1 MTCVR
6 GLRIACAEYSV
17 HSSLSRRGGG
27 CIDVARSP
35 RSRRCRKAED
45 VGNAANRID
54 CSALPLRVLQE
65 IVKPVNSLQSRIEK
79 LPRRAQRDI
88 KIATQIL
95 REEFAQATAS
105 CKAEYCNAGR
115 ILKIILFG
123 SYAKGKQVVDPVGRY
138 FSDYDLLV
146 VVNNEELTDA
156 SKYWGKAEDRI
167 VDMLTER
174 GWPQP
179 FSLIIHTLEDINR
192 QLRLGRYFWV
202 ELVREG
208 ILLFEEIGFPFEKPG
223 ILTSEEAQAEARR
236 HFTKDFPDIEI
247 LLSTSRFQRDQAQLA
262 NNAQKSNRLRNWS
275 AFNLHQ
281 AMERAYYSILLVLTF
296 YSPKSHNLNFLS
308 KRAEQQD
315 ERLIGV
321 WKTDTKFGRRCYEL
335 LRAAYVK
342 SRYSDHYKISDKEL
356 DWITERVVEL
366 QELTRIVCEE
376 RITELGGPGT
386 AGP

>member
-1 MTCVR
+1 MLEFV
-6 GLRIACAEYSV
+6 S
-17 HSSLSRRGGG
+17 
-27 CIDVARSP
+27 
-35 RSRRCRKAED
+35 
-45 VGNAANRID
+45 NM
-54 CSALPLRVLQE
+54 
-65 IVKPVNSLQSRIEK
+65 QSRIET

-88 KIATQIL
+88 KRATQIL
-95 REEFAQATAS
+95 REDFAKATKGF
-105 CKAEYCNAGR
+105 KAESCSGGG

-146 VVNNEELTDA
+146 VVDKEEYTDA
-156 SKYWGKAEDRI
+156 SKYWIHAEDRI

-179 FSLIIHTLEDINR
+179 LSLIIHTLDDVNR

-202 ELVREG
+202 ELVRQG
-208 ILLFEEIGFPFEKPG
+208 IVLFEKIGFPFEKPG
-223 ILTSEEAQAEARR
+223 ILTSEEAQTEAQR
-236 HFTKDFPDIEI
+236 HFAKDFPDIDI
-247 LLSTSRFQRDQAQLA
+247 LLSTSRFQRDQAQFA
-262 NNAQKSNRLRNWS
+262 NDEQKRNRLRNWS
-275 AFNLHQ
+275 VFNLHQ
-281 AMERAYYSILLVLTF
+281 AMERAYYCILLVFTF

-342 SRYSDHYKISDKEL
+342 SRYSEHYKISDEEL
-356 DWITERVVEL
+356 DWITDRIMEL
-366 QELTRIVCEE
+366 QELTRIICEE
-376 RITELGGPGT
+376 RIAKLGGPDT
-386 AGP
+386 AAS